1 MDTNR
6 PPLLQPILDLG
17 QGTLLVLKAVAGAP
31 RLLTHR
37 DSRRA
42 FADQLYL
49 CGISTLPVLTVTA
62 IFMGMILALETGI
75 ELQRWSQEEY
85 IASAVMVSM
94 LREMGP
100 FLSALV
106 MAACVGSSIAAQL
119 GTMAVNEE
127 LSALELM
134 SIDPI
139 GYLATPR
146 IWAMALMMPLLSFCA
161 CMFGLLGGAAVG
173 TTQLNVDW
181 RLYFQVAP
189 LGRTQRPLGRT
200 VQGILLRGCYLRRR
214 LPLWTCHDRRRDR
227 GRKSHTTLRDC
238 FVPVDSRD
246 GLHHN
251 PLLLRIRPLTYD

>member
-6 PPLLQPILDLG
+6 SPLLQPILDLG

-106 MAACVGSSIAAQL
+106 MAACVGSSISAQL

-139 GYLATPR
+139 RYLATPR

-181 RLYFQVAP
+181 RLYFQVA
-189 LGRTQRPLGRT
+189 LHWAELKDLWVGLFKAFCF
-200 VQGILLRGCYLRRR
+200 GIVISGVACHFGLATTGGATGVGKATRHCVIVSFLLILVTGYIITR
-214 LPLWTCHDRRRDR
+214 
-227 GRKSHTTLRDC
+227 C
-238 FVPVDSRD
+238 FYGFAR
-246 GLHHN
+246 
-251 PLLLRIRPLTYD
+251 